1 MLLAPILDHEHH
13 FDGCNKVGYV
23 SSGKLKWQKNNVT
36 ICWFKTYLKW
46 KRFNCHGRKLE
57 CKSNPGDSFDSRV
70 RPQICKV
77 WTSLGISHQHQS
89 GLIWIPVHHRKK
101 NQWSFGWHH
110 GDERYDSIR
119 SALVSLVIGPSTSE
133 NKQGWIS
140 SWWFQPLWK
149 ILVKMGNLP
158 QVGVKTKN
166 IWNHQPDMHTIVY
179 RHICGSY
186 IIIFKD
192 AVNVRLHRLSCNC
205 ATLLSGIVIAWK

>member
-1 MLLAPILDHEHH
+1 MVENWSVNRILAILLILELGHKYAR
-13 FDGCNKVGYV
+13 FGLLWGYRTNIKVD
-23 SSGKLKWQKNNVT
+23 
-36 ICWFKTYLKW
+36 WFGF
-46 KRFNCHGRKLE
+46 RFTTE
-57 CKSNPGDSFDSRV
+57 
-70 RPQICKV
+70 
-77 WTSLGISHQHQS
+77 
-89 GLIWIPVHHRKK
+89 K

-179 RHICGSY
+179 RHICSWFVY
-186 IIIFKD
+186 HHLQRCCECSTTS
-192 AVNVRLHRLSCNC
+192 AELQLCNF
-205 ATLLSGIVIAWK
+205 TLWDCDCLKVSIASIYTP